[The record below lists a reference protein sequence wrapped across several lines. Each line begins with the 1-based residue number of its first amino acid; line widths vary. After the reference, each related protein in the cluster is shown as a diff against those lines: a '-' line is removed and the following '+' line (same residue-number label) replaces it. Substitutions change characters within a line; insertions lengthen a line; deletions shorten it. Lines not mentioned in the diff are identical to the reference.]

1 MSLRTGITSPFLM
14 RVWENDYADVIGE
27 IREFSNLSFSL
38 GMNRPGSWSF
48 SAPTQGRNPS
58 KLGGTGETIDELFF
72 TKNDTH
78 QKSAKIITI
87 HDNYNKNV
95 TASDYNGEVFR
106 GFVDE
111 DSLEYVSQGPNSS
124 SELDLFGVC
133 VIGGREITG
142 MLEYA
147 QVWPTAVLRNGLSV
161 SGVFNPPT
169 RTFASSN
176 PTSILSTLFDEA
188 KNNSETWSPFPMFDQ
203 TSPIVY
209 LGTFPTIDATVD
221 IGTSLMDLF
230 NAFVQGGYINWW
242 YYPPAVGTPITAK
255 ARILVASYGS
265 TTDKSAFRA
274 IYRSHTTRMSVR
286 RYRRDIFNR
295 VLVLGDNGVYEVRT
309 QNADANKFNT
319 REATIRQD
327 GTTVGSVLQTVG
339 NTFLEKAKRIVEEWT
354 VVMPY
359 VPRQDFEGGRP
370 FIDYTVGDT
379 VTLDTGRG
387 VPEVKLITSMSYS
400 SSRKSFGNVT
410 ITLGDPVTK
419 RLIELSRDVKRLLG
433 GIQGV

>member
-1 MSLRTGITSPFLM
+1 MSITTGITSPFLL
-14 RVWENDYADVIGE
+14 RVWENDYANLIGE
-27 IREFSNLSFSL
+27 VREFSNLSFSI

-58 KLGGTGETIDELFF
+58 ILGGTGESIDELFF

-87 HDNYNKNV
+87 HDNYNKSLI
-95 TASDYNGEVFR
+95 SDYNGEVFR

-111 DSLEYVSQGPNSS
+111 DSLEYVSQGPNTNLQ
-124 SELDLFGVC
+124 LDLFGVC

-147 QVWPTAVLRNGLSV
+147 QVWPTAVLRNGLAV
-161 SGVFNPPT
+161 SGVLNPPT
-169 RTFASSN
+169 RTFAAST
-176 PTSILSTLFDEA
+176 PGTILSALFAEA
-188 KNNSETWSPFPMFDQ
+188 SNSSETWSALPMFDQ
-203 TSPIVY
+203 ATPISY

-221 IGTSLMDLF
+221 VGTSLMDLF
-230 NAFVQGGYINWW
+230 NAFVQGGYLNWW
-242 YYPPAVGTPITAK
+242 YYPPAVGTAITAK
-255 ARILVASYGS
+255 ARIRVAAYGQ
-265 TTDKSAFRA
+265 TTDKSATRA
-274 IYRSHTTRMSVR
+274 IYRAHTTRMSVR

-295 VLVLGDNGVYEVRT
+295 VLVLGDNGVYEVRS
-309 QNADANKFNT
+309 QGADTDKYNT

-339 NTFLEKAKRIVEEWT
+339 NTFLEKSKRIVEEWT

-359 VPRQDFEGGRP
+359 VPREDFEGGRP

-387 VPEVKLITSMSYS
+387 VPEVKLITSMSYAS
-400 SSRKSFGNVT
+400 SKKSFGNVT